1 MPKRANLNQDDDSV
15 SNRGAG
21 FAEAKPT
28 RSSAPAKLRLAWD
41 AVKQASPLQGRS
53 PPPTPARHVPI
64 EKGSYIAGFVDGEG
78 SFYLSVRK
86 RKDYRTG
93 WKFSLHFNI
102 SNADKA
108 VMEQCKK
115 YLQCG
120 KIRTIKKNEKP
131 FYIFEVSDRNTLRT
145 IIIPFFTRFS
155 FLSNK
160 KKAEFRVF
168 DNVLYFM
175 EQTPVCDRDR
185 LEKLLEYRRQLNELR
200 STQTHY
206 SDSEIRTSFRD

>member
-1 MPKRANLNQDDDSV
+1 MPQRVNLNQDDNSV

-21 FAEAKPT
+21 FQEAKPT
-28 RSSAPAKLRLAWD
+28 RSSPAEAWK
-41 AVKQASPLQGRS
+41 AVKQASQSGAQAS
-53 PPPTPARHVPI
+53 PPLTPTRARHVPI

-131 FYIFEVSDRNTLRT
+131 FYIFEVSDKNTLRT

-175 EQTPVCDRDR
+175 EQTPVCNRDS
-185 LEKLLEYRRQLNELR
+185 LEKLLEYRRQLSEWR

-206 SDSEIRTSFRD
+206 SDSEIRASFRD

>member
-1 MPKRANLNQDDDSV
+1 MPERVNLNQDDNSV
-15 SNRGAG
+15 SNRGTG
-21 FAEAKPT
+21 FA
-28 RSSAPAKLRLAWD
+28 
-41 AVKQASPLQGRS
+41 QASPLRS
-53 PPPTPARHVPI
+53 SAGEAWNAVKPRLTPTPARHVPI
-64 EKGSYIAGFVDGEG
+64 DKGSYIAGFVDGEG

-168 DNVLYFM
+168 DNLLYFM

-185 LEKLLEYRRQLNELR
+185 LEKLLEYRRQLNEWR